1 MSIRSSQ
8 EFFGE
13 LKEWSERKLKILE
26 GYVDPFVKVLGKPVQ
41 QVYYIDAFA
50 GAGIYRNGEM
60 GSAIRAAEL
69 ALNYQNQGK
78 PYRLKCINI
87 ESNKENFEN
96 LEANTADY
104 GDLVLN
110 LYGTFSE
117 NLVQVLD
124 ETIGNP
130 ALFFL
135 DPFGVKGID
144 WDLIKKVIHR
154 GWASDIWIRFDEL
167 AIVRLD
173 ARFDDKDAGA
183 QKSYAVLCKTYGIS
197 NPTVLHTKLAG
208 DSFTDRKRIAA
219 ELYMQQLASEFEKV
233 RRQGFAA
240 KYPIRSIA
248 EQDKYS
254 LVFATGHIRG
264 AIIASELVCGVEET
278 YQREV
283 EDYKNSRPRQ
293 LSLFDKAPS
302 EQEIFQEKVFLLA
315 ESMWTACKGRKL
327 SRPQVYAQVW
337 AEWFG
342 KIRSKHFNDAIKL
355 LQDDGRIIE
364 ATGSPSNPKTVFTF
378 RN

>member
-110 LYGTFSE
+110 LYGTFPE

-144 WDLIKKVIHR
+144 WDLIKK
-154 GWASDIWIRFDEL
+154 
-167 AIVRLD
+167 
-173 ARFDDKDAGA
+173 
-183 QKSYAVLCKTYGIS
+183 
-197 NPTVLHTKLAG
+197 
-208 DSFTDRKRIAA
+208 
-219 ELYMQQLASEFEKV
+219 
-233 RRQGFAA
+233 
-240 KYPIRSIA
+240 
-248 EQDKYS
+248 
-254 LVFATGHIRG
+254 
-264 AIIASELVCGVEET
+264 
-278 YQREV
+278 
-283 EDYKNSRPRQ
+283 
-293 LSLFDKAPS
+293 
-302 EQEIFQEKVFLLA
+302 
-315 ESMWTACKGRKL
+315 
-327 SRPQVYAQVW
+327 
-337 AEWFG
+337 
-342 KIRSKHFNDAIKL
+342 
-355 LQDDGRIIE
+355 
-364 ATGSPSNPKTVFTF
+364 
-378 RN
+378 